1 MQTITVKLDI
11 PEGMNLILGQAHFI
25 KTVEDVYET
34 LTSSS
39 PTIKFGIAFCESS
52 GPALIRY
59 EGNDKELTDIAIQF
73 AQRLSAGQVFVI
85 LLANGYPINVLNR
98 IKAVNEVVNIYCVTA
113 KSVEVILAET
123 EQGRG
128 VLGVVDGIK
137 SRGVEAEKE
146 KNERHELLRKL
157 GYKR

>member
-11 PEGMNLILGQAHFI
+11 PEGVNLILGQAHFI

-73 AQRLSAGQVFVI
+73 AQKLSAGHVFVI

-98 IKAVNEVVNIYCVTA
+98 IKAVEEIANIYCATA
-113 KSVEVILAET
+113 NPVEVILAET

>member
-11 PEGMNLILGQAHFI
+11 PEGLNLILGQAHFI

-73 AQRLSAGQVFVI
+73 AQRLSAGHVFVI

-98 IKAVNEVVNIYCVTA
+98 IKAVEEVANIYCATA
-113 KSVEVILAET
+113 NPVEVILAET